1 MLGYTPTELKKRIEF
16 NFVFGMSWENH
27 GVWHIDHIKPVS
39 VFKEDTPTRV
49 VNMLCNLRPI
59 WASENLSKGNK
70 WKY

>member
-1 MLGYTPTELKKRIEF
+1 
-16 NFVFGMSWENH
+16 MSWENH